1 MSLKRPL
8 AVWILAAAGALSAG
22 AVQAHPDVRWAVNVN
37 APPVAVQV
45 ASDRGYGVMAPVFD
59 RHGRPVYR
67 DQVYRE
73 PTRWDR
79 DADGIPDRYEYRH
92 RHHRHDRWDRC
103 DERGHDRDRDGVPNR
118 YDRRPDNP
126 YRW

>member
-1 MSLKRPL
+1 MSLNRRL
-8 AVWILAAAGALSAG
+8 ATLIIAAGAALSSGIA
-22 AVQAHPDVRWAVNVN
+22 QAHPDVRWAVNVN

-45 ASDRGYGVMAPVFD
+45 ASDRGYGYGV
-59 RHGRPVYR
+59 PVYR
-67 DQVYRE
+67 PAVDAHRRTEYRE

-79 DADGIPDRYEYRH
+79 DADGIPDRYERHHH
-92 RHHRHDRWDRC
+92 RHHHHHHRHHERC
-103 DERGHDRDRDGVPNR
+103 DARDSDRDGVPNR